1 MFNINL
7 KNNKHLT
14 TYYLQ
19 MEGRLDAKKKTKK
32 NKYEI
37 NNNNLY
43 IGKISRAFF
52 NMLFF
57 YFKYYFLRSVLNR
70 YT

>member
-1 MFNINL
+1 MLLIKMFNINL
-7 KNNKHLT
+7 KNNKLLT

-32 NKYEI
+32 DKYAN

-43 IGKISRAFF
+43 IGKISRASFICSFF
-52 NMLFF
+52 I
-57 YFKYYFLRSVLNR
+57 LN
-70 YT
+70 TVF

>member
-7 KNNKHLT
+7 KNNKLLT

-19 MEGRLDAKKKTKK
+19 MEGQLDAKKKTKRD
-32 NKYEI
+32 KYEN

-43 IGKISRAFF
+43 IGKISRASFS
-52 NMLFF
+52 MLFF
-57 YFKYYFLRSVLNR
+57 CFKYCFLRSVLTR

>member
-1 MFNINL
+1 MFNISL
-7 KNNKHLT
+7 KNNKLLA

-32 NKYEI
+32 KNRNEN

-43 IGKISRAFF
+43 IGKISRTSF
-52 NMLFF
+52 NMLF
-57 YFKYYFLRSVLNR
+57 LILN
-70 YT
+70 TVF

>member
-7 KNNKHLT
+7 KNNKLLT

-32 NKYEI
+32 DKYAN

-43 IGKISRAFF
+43 IGKISRASF

-57 YFKYYFLRSVLNR
+57 YFKYCFLRCVLNR

>member
-1 MFNINL
+1 MLLIKMFNINL
-7 KNNKHLT
+7 KNNKLLT

-32 NKYEI
+32 DKYEN

-43 IGKISRAFF
+43 IGKISTLEREPLLICSFF
-52 NMLFF
+52 I
-57 YFKYYFLRSVLNR
+57 LN
-70 YT
+70 TVF

>member
-7 KNNKHLT
+7 ENNKLLT

-32 NKYEI
+32 RK
-37 NNNNLY
+37 
-43 IGKISRAFF
+43 
-52 NMLFF
+52 
-57 YFKYYFLRSVLNR
+57 
-70 YT
+70 

>member
-7 KNNKHLT
+7 KNNKLLT

-19 MEGRLDAKKKTKK
+19 MEGQLDAKKKTKK
-32 NKYEI
+32 DKYGD

-43 IGKISRAFF
+43 IGKISRASFS
-52 NMLFF
+52 MLFF
-57 YFKYYFLRSVLNR
+57 YFKYCFLRSVLTR
-70 YT
+70 